1 MARDFI
7 SDLFYF
13 LFAENKK
20 AHPMSPEQ
28 KTRFWDKIHTLLQGR
43 ETSSNT
49 ENEGE

>member
-28 KTRFWDKIHTLLQGR
+28 NTRFLDKIHALLNGK

-49 ENEGE
+49 QNEGE